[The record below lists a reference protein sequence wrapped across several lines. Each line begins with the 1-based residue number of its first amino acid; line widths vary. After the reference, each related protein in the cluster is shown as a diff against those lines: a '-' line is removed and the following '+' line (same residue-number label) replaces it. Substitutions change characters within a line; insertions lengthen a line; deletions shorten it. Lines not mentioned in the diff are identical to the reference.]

1 MSDGS
6 LLRLS
11 DDILAHIAAALM
23 PAGICDAYACDA
35 LRAVGGSC
43 RALRAL
49 CAGTRGAFVGAYVVA
64 DSPLVCASAHRA
76 GLVFDPRALSAR
88 VARDFA
94 LFPRMCSLVSSS
106 LVSTDD
112 AQRGSVLLDASSVEM
127 YTGLLLRSLDSSSS
141 AQWTRRV
148 TELHVHGSWLGT
160 CSEIAAFT
168 NLRSLELVGCR
179 CHTVAGL
186 DELDLDSLTVD
197 ALAFYAGHRC
207 GGYVGP
213 VVDVGPA
220 FLAFLAPLWRARRL
234 FVRRTPALARFFRG
248 ASGASGSERF
258 R

>member
-6 LLRLS
+6 LLGLS

-49 CAGTRGAFVGAYVVA
+49 SAWTRGAFVGAYVVA

-94 LFPRMCSLVSSS
+94 LFPRMRSLTSSS
-106 LVSTDD
+106 LLH
-112 AQRGSVLLDASSVEM
+112 GSLEPSALLDCSSVEM
-127 YTGLLLRSLDSSSS
+127 YTGLLLRCAALDAS
-141 AQWTRRV
+141 AHWTRRV
-148 TELHVHGSWLGT
+148 TDMRIHGSWLGT

-168 NLRSLELVGCR
+168 NLRSLALVACR

-186 DELDLDSLTVD
+186 DGLHLDSLTVD
-197 ALAFYAGHRC
+197 TLAFYAGHSGR
-207 GGYVGP
+207 YVGP
-213 VVDVGPA
+213 VVDVGA
-220 FLAFLAPLWRARRL
+220 EYLAPLLRARRL
-234 FVRRTPALARFFRG
+234 FVRRTPALATMI
-248 ASGASGSERF
+248 ALS
-258 R
+258 